1 MAPSRKEQK
10 RRICLLEQGMGASV
24 KSAPTSLRP
33 GEHPSRSPSTC
44 QIRRLVPGT
53 PTTGARD
60 THDRPPPHKARTL
73 TSASALGP
81 GAGESERAGHL
92 RALSQFILVCGSVGR
107 REPR

>member
-53 PTTGARD
+53 PTTGPRR
-60 THDRPPPHKARTL
+60 TRPAPFHRLPRWAQERVSL
-73 TSASALGP
+73 SAQAIYEP
-81 GAGESERAGHL
+81 C
-92 RALSQFILVCGSVGR
+92 LSSS
-107 REPR
+107 